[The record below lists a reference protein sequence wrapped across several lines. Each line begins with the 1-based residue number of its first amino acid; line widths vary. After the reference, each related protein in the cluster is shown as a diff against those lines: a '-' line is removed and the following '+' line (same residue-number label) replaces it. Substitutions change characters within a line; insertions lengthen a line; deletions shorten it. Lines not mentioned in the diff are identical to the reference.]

1 MTRSGVHPKSYAASL
16 GRGSSGTG
24 GVSVIATNLCETA
37 ELLVADDVSVT
48 RSPTGLAAKE

>member
-1 MTRSGVHPKSYAASL
+1 L

-37 ELLVADDVSVT
+37 ELVVADDVSGNPFAD
-48 RSPTGLAAKE
+48 RLKAKG